1 MLIATPEAVLSLVQD
16 NLLYQHNEGK
26 QISENQYFHVDTSL
40 FLTYYI
46 QKTGCELG
54 IYILITGV
62 YCSITFGFLC
72 FIIRRYV
79 HSILLYSR
87 NININRSQNSGA
99 G

>member
-1 MLIATPEAVLSLVQD
+1 MLIATPEAARSLAQD
-16 NLLYQHNEGK
+16 DLLYQHNEGK
-26 QISENQYFHVDTSL
+26 QISENKYFHVDTSL

-46 QKTGCELG
+46 QKTGCESG

-79 HSILLYSR
+79 HSILLYSQT
-87 NININRSQNSGA
+87 ININYTQSSGA
-99 G
+99 C